1 MRWLNRVQHRKC
13 RSSGNT
19 LLKHRMLWPVRRWV
33 PTLLFVLVACGDGD
47 DAVEPGTDGGVGAGD
62 ATGVDPSQDVDS
74 TGDSK
79 TRGDTRQAP
88 PLATVVLE
96 DTTVTGSVEEPTSH
110 VIIKG
115 TVTVVGLEG
124 GGDDHGTA
132 HTWEEFNYHGGHAI
146 IDDTVE
152 KRMTGTIPLPG
163 AATLLNARL
172 SAGGITGVW
181 AEENTRNAI
190 FDAMRRKETFGSS
203 GVRIKPRFFASWP
216 SCL

>member
-124 GGDDHGTA
+124 GGDGTVRIEA
-132 HTWEEFNYHGGHAI
+132 AQI
-146 IDDTVE
+146 TVE
-152 KRMTGTIPLPG
+152 GTLDASGAGHPG
-163 AATLLNARL
+163 GGGGGGGGGGSRQAAHGD
-172 SAGGITGVW
+172 SGAGGAGADDDGRHINPFRAQPLLASTY
-181 AEENTRNAI
+181 ENI
-190 FDAMRRKETFGSS
+190 Y
-203 GVRIKPRFFASWP
+203 I
-216 SCL
+216 